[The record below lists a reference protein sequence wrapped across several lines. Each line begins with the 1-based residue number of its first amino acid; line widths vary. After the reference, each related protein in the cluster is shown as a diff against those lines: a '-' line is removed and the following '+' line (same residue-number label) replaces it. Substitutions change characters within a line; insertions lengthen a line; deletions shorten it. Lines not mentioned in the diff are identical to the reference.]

1 MDQTTLLE
9 TAERQTA
16 DGIPLSF
23 LQRADLGSAA
33 RNPSNEPIPA
43 RIAKILATAERLPD
57 RISLYVPSTAG
68 SNGNEPIPDHEFGD
82 RTDRVCRLF
91 ADLFGGCT
99 VTYSAGYWIDGSGS
113 LIHERINVVTAA
125 TDPGTLADTYSQI
138 VDLAVRY
145 GQYWQQQSIVLDV
158 NGDLTLINV

>member
-1 MDQTTLLE
+1 MDQTMIME

-16 DGIPLSF
+16 DGIPLTA
-23 LQRADLGSAA
+23 LQRADLANIAG
-33 RNPSNEPIPA
+33 NGNEPIPA
-43 RIAKILATAERLPD
+43 RVMRILQSAARLPD

-68 SNGNEPIPDHEFGD
+68 SNGNEPIPDREFTS
-82 RTDRVCRLF
+82 RTDTICRLF

-113 LIHERINVVTAA
+113 LIRERINVVTAA
-125 TDPGTLADTYSQI
+125 TDPATLADNYSRI

-145 GQYWQQQSIVLDV
+145 GQYWQQQSICLDV